1 MTDSTLPILFSNAA
15 GLLQADPAGFLRVD
29 WGPGPRT
36 LTDTGALFAAITKG
50 LIQYKWGKVLVNQVH
65 MQPFSTQ
72 EQLWV
77 AQEWLPY
84 AVQEGGYRY
93 GAVVVSTN
101 EFTRLATAFIT
112 ISVKGLPILYRSF
125 DNEEQAVSW
134 IVQQRS

>member
-1 MTDSTLPILFSNAA
+1 MADYTLPILFDNAA
-15 GLLQADPAGFLRVD
+15 GRLRADPDGYLRVN

-36 LTDTGALFAAITKG
+36 LTDTGALFAAITKA
-50 LIQYKWGKVLVNQVH
+50 LIQYRWSKVLVNQVH
-65 MQPFSTQ
+65 MHPFTTQ

-77 AQEWLPY
+77 AQEWLPH

-93 GAVVVSTN
+93 GAVVVSKN

-125 DNEEQAVSW
+125 DNEEQAAHW

>member
-1 MTDSTLPILFSNAA
+1 MTEVIAPILFNNAA
-15 GLLQADPAGFLRVD
+15 GQLQADPAGFLRVS

-36 LTDTGALFAAITKG
+36 LTDTGALFAAITKA
-50 LIQYKWGKVLVNQVH
+50 LQQYRWSKVLVNQVN

-77 AQEWLPY
+77 AQEWLPH

-125 DNEEQAVSW
+125 DNDDQAVSW
-134 IVQQRS
+134 ITQQRS